1 VLADEVDQRA
11 DLYSLAAVA
20 YYALLGRPPFEGM
33 TPEVVLAKQTAGAL
47 PSLQGERGDVRREL
61 EEVLRHAIASE
72 PGRRFPT
79 AQAFREA
86 LQKATAGPL
95 RRLWDLAWGK

>member
-1 VLADEVDQRA
+1 VDQRA

-20 YYALLGRPPFEGM
+20 YYALLGRPPFEGI
-33 TPEVVLAKQTAGAL
+33 TPEVVLAKQTAGVL
-47 PSLQGERGDVRREL
+47 PPLQEERSDVSREL
-61 EEVLRHAIASE
+61 EELLRRAIASE

-86 LQKATAGPL
+86 LQQATGGFL
-95 RRLWDLAWGK
+95 RRLWSLIQGK